1 MSTSRTTESQIPN
14 ALGVDCTDDTL
25 TVELSDGRSISAPLA
40 WYPRLSHATKNER
53 GNWRLIA
60 DGRGIH
66 WPDLDEDISVENLLD
81 GKASGESQRSFQRW
95 LDERSGQS
103 GPGSTV

>member
-1 MSTSRTTESQIPN
+1 MSTSRATESQIPN

-25 TVELSDGRSISAPLA
+25 SVGLSDGRSISAPLA
-40 WYPRLSHATKNER
+40 WYPRLSHATKKER

-66 WPDLDEDISVENLLD
+66 WPDLDEDVSVENLLD

-95 LDERSGQS
+95 LDGRKGQS
-103 GPGSTV
+103 TE